1 MKNKDTIAVDR
12 VQMKNVPKSF
22 KCERNHHVKRLNFT
36 FFSQSE
42 NLFKDKKYL
51 VRTAQ
56 LQSNTDAS

>member
-12 VQMKNVPKSF
+12 VQMKNVPESF

-42 NLFKDKKYL
+42 KSVQRQKIFGKNS
-51 VRTAQ
+51 TAPK
-56 LQSNTDAS
+56 